1 MYEDEVN
8 DLIQRSKLLKHK
20 FLGVFAA
27 NNFPKILQPNSVIIV
42 NASTPDIAGTH
53 WLLLFVKNKNLIFTD
68 PVGQTIL
75 FYNDVHRRLVFTQ
88 GDVQLCQ
95 VLENQP
101 TQRRQS
107 KLCELFCIYFA
118 DLIFSFRLIVNFTD
132 NDLIR
137 FALHMMMISHY

>member
-1 MYEDEVN
+1 MYEDEVK
-8 DLIQRSKLLKHK
+8 DLIKLLKHK
-20 FLGVFAA
+20 FIGVFAA
-27 NNFPKILQPNSVIIV
+27 NNFPKILQRNSVIIV
-42 NASTPDIAGTH
+42 NASTSDNAGTH

-75 FYNDVHRRLVFTQ
+75 FYKDVYRRLVSTQ
-88 GDVQLCQ
+88 GDGQLCQ

-107 KLCELFCIYFA
+107 KLCGLFCIYIA
-118 DLIFSFRLIVNFTD
+118 HLIFTFQLIVKFTD